1 MVGAAPV
8 RAPEIDRPGTEWVNV
23 PEGLSLRELRGKLV
37 ILDFW
42 TFCCINCMH
51 VLPTLRRIEQAFPE
65 EVAVIG
71 VHSPKF
77 AAERDPARVAAA
89 VARYGIEHPVV
100 HDPDFRIWRQYAV
113 RAWPT
118 LVLVS
123 PDGYVLGQH
132 SGEPDADLLL
142 RLVTG
147 MLDHYRRE
155 GVLAPRPLDLS
166 PALQA
171 SGRQGTGRLSF
182 PGKVKP
188 LVLDGRKAWAAADA
202 GHHQVAVLDDDGH
215 ELRRFGSGA
224 AGFADGEGD
233 AACFDGPQGI
243 ACDASSIY
251 VADTGNHALRRIDP
265 ASGRVST
272 LAGTGRRG
280 GVLGQPAAGPE
291 TALASPWDVEIRSPL
306 LLFANAGTHQLG
318 QLDLA
323 SGRVARLAGAGPEGL
338 RDGPAPDAHLAQPSG
353 LALSPDG
360 GTLWFADSETSSV
373 RELDLASGTV
383 ATLVGTGLFDFGHVD
398 GPFAD
403 AQLQHCLGVAWW
415 GGRLLVADSYNDAI
429 RILDPATRMV
439 EDFDAGDFACTDP
452 VCRPLLEPA
461 GVIADGP
468 GRILVS
474 DTGNHRILEY
484 RVREGTYRTWAG

>member
-1 MVGAAPV
+1 MPPV
-8 RAPEIDRPGTEWVNV
+8 RAPEIGGLEGIWLNTEA
-23 PEGLSLRELRGKLV
+23 PLTLAGLRGKLV

-77 AAERDPARVAAA
+77 AAERDPAKVAAA
-89 VARYGIEHPVV
+89 VARYGIDHAVV

-142 RLVTG
+142 RLVG
-147 MLDHYRRE
+147 EMLGHYRRE
-155 GVLAPRPLDLS
+155 GVLTPRPLDLS
-166 PALQA
+166 PAAQA
-171 SGRQGTGRLSF
+171 SGRLRF
-182 PGKVKP
+182 PGKIRP
-188 LVLDGRKAWAAADA
+188 LVLDGCKAWAVADA
-202 GHHQVAVLDDDGH
+202 GHHQVAVLDDDGR
-215 ELRRFGSGA
+215 ELRRFGSGQ
-224 AGFADGEGD
+224 AGFADGEGT
-233 AACFDGPQGI
+233 AACFDGPQGV
-243 ACDASSIY
+243 AADGSSIH
-251 VADTGNHALRRIDP
+251 VADTGNHALRRIDL
-265 ASGRVST
+265 ASGRVTT

-280 GVLGQPAAGPE
+280 GVLGEQAPGRE
-291 TALASPWDVEIRSPL
+291 TALASPWDVEVRGPL
-306 LLFANAGTHQLG
+306 LLFANAGSHQLG
-318 QLDLA
+318 QFDLA

-360 GTLWFADSETSSV
+360 GTLWFADSETSSA
-373 RELDLASGTV
+373 RALDLASGSVT
-383 ATLVGTGLFDFGHVD
+383 TLVGTGLFDFGHVN

-403 AQLQHCLGVAWW
+403 AQLQHCLGIACWD
-415 GGRLLVADSYNDAI
+415 GRLLVADSYNDAV
-429 RILDPATRMV
+429 RILDPATRMA
-439 EDFDAGDFACTDP
+439 EDFDAGAFTCTDP
-452 VCRPLLEPA
+452 SCLPLIEPA
-461 GVIADGP
+461 GIRADGP
-468 GRILVS
+468 DRVLVS
-474 DTGNHRILEY
+474 DTNNHRILEY
-484 RVREGTYRTWAG
+484 RPSKRTYRTWAG